1 MPHEEQHP
9 NWRDWR
15 LVFLL
20 GLPLGLLEL
29 GLFAVAA
36 AKPIALPLWN
46 AASFD
51 WLLYFLIAGVIEY
64 QFYWRRRREGW
75 DTSGTGFIVAL
86 VGCACFMLCAAVL
99 LIDALIIPHPT
110 DPQTRIT
117 PPAFDR
123 SIALI
128 ALLLLAFLNV
138 VALAFSAGGAR
149 LGRALAIRR
158 AKRLQLEEQQL

>member
-1 MPHEEQHP
+1 MQREEQHP

-29 GLFAVAA
+29 GVFAVAA
-36 AKPIALPLWN
+36 TQPTALTLWN
-46 AASFD
+46 AAFFG
-51 WLLYFLIAGVIEY
+51 WLLYFLIVGVIDY
-64 QFYWRRRREGW
+64 QFCWRRRREGW

-99 LIDALIIPHPT
+99 MIVALIIPHPH

-128 ALLLLAFLNV
+128 ALLLLAFINV
-138 VALAFSAGGAR
+138 VALAFSTGGAR
-149 LGRALAIRR
+149 LGRALAIWRVKRHQVR
-158 AKRLQLEEQQL
+158 ATR